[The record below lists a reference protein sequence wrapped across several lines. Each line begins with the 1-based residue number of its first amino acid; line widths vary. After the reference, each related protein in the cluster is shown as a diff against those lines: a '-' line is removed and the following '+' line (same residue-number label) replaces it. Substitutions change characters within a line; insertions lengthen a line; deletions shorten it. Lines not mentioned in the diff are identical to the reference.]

1 MPGTLYRAID
11 TNMNE
16 TQTSALAVHISVG
29 ETDVPTNMYSEKQGF
44 RKDTE
49 ERTAVSIWV

>member
-49 ERTAVSIWV
+49 ERTAVSI